1 MSDSPTCTVGA
12 VLATR
17 LRDARNQIA
26 SRWLERIAAR
36 VSLPRDAIF
45 PTDDLLDHVPLL
57 IEGVAAYLETADTH
71 IDDDVPVVAKARELG
86 AMRHA
91 QGFDVYQILKEH
103 QLLGAII
110 LSFLEETVDDI
121 DVACSKRELV
131 SCFRRAEEA
140 IEIVRQATTNHFLQL
155 SAARVREREDRLR
168 RFNRMVS
175 HELRNRVTAIRGAAS
190 LLEEEWLD
198 REQQTRFRHM
208 VIENADALHQLL
220 ENLESLSR
228 LESDSRQQRNILL
241 PQAAA
246 EVARQLRGQAQAREV
261 DVRIADNLPAIE
273 VNAAAVELC
282 LANYISNA
290 IKYSDG
296 SKAQRWVEVTGEFR
310 PREASGGGG
319 ELVVRVRDNGIG
331 VPAHGRERLFQH
343 FYRAHDET
351 VTDVS
356 GSGLG
361 LSIVRETA
369 ESLGGSAWAE
379 FPAAGGTV
387 FAFSLPSRRE
397 EDAAAAGVTRT
408 TKDVRPEGAVPGS
421 STLEAGAGNG

>member
-1 MSDSPTCTVGA
+1 MSDAPDCTVGA
-12 VLATR
+12 LLATR
-17 LRDARNQIA
+17 LRDASNQIA
-26 SRWLERIAAR
+26 SRWLDRIAAR
-36 VSLPRDAIF
+36 VSLTADAIF

-57 IEGVAAYLETADTH
+57 IEGVASYLESTGTH

-86 AMRHA
+86 AMRHS

-110 LSFLEETVDDI
+110 LSYLEEVVDEI
-121 DVACSKRELV
+121 DVSCTRRELV

-198 REQQTRFRHM
+198 RDQQARFRQM
-208 VIENADALHQLL
+208 VIENADALHQTL
-220 ENLESLSR
+220 ENLEALSR
-228 LESDSRQQRNILL
+228 LESDTRQHRNVLL

-246 EVARQLRGQAQAREV
+246 EAARQLRSVAQARGVE
-261 DVRIADNLPAIE
+261 VRIADNLPAIE

-290 IKYSDG
+290 IKYSDTG
-296 SKAQRWVEVTGEFR
+296 RKDRWVEVTGEFR
-310 PREASGGGG
+310 PREAGGSGG
-319 ELVVRVRDNGIG
+319 ELIVRVRDNGIG
-331 VPAHGRERLFQH
+331 VAPPARGRLFQH
-343 FYRAHDET
+343 FYRAHDDT
-351 VTDVS
+351 ITDVE

-408 TKDVRPEGAVPGS
+408 AHGPPAQ
-421 STLEAGAGNG
+421 EAAAGPLAHGP

>member
-1 MSDSPTCTVGA
+1 MCTVGT
-12 VLATR
+12 VLAGR
-17 LRDARNQIA
+17 LRHASNQIA

-36 VSLPRDAIF
+36 VSLDREAIF

-57 IEGVAAYLETADTH
+57 IEGVAAYLESSDTH
-71 IDDDVPVVAKARELG
+71 IDDEVPVVAKARELG

-91 QGFDVYQILKEH
+91 QGFDAYQILKEH

-110 LSFLEETVDDI
+110 LSFLEEVIDEV

-198 REQQTRFRHM
+198 REQQMRFRHM

-220 ENLESLSR
+220 ENLEALSR

-246 EVARQLRGQAQAREV
+246 EVARQLRGQAQARAVE
-261 DVRIADNLPAIE
+261 VRIADNLPAIE

-296 SKAQRWVEVTGEFR
+296 SKGQRWVEVTGEFR
-310 PREASGGGG
+310 PREASGAGG

-331 VPAHGRERLFQH
+331 VPAGARERLFQH

-351 VTDVS
+351 VTDVG

-397 EDAAAAGVTRT
+397 EDAAAAGVTRLA
-408 TKDVRPEGAVPGS
+408 KDLVPHEQPPGS
-421 STLEAGAGNG
+421 VAPNA